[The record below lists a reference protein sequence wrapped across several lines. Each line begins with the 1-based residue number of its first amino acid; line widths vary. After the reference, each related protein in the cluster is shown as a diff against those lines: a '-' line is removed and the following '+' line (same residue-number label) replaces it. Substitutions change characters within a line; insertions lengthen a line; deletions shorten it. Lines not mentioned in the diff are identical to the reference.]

1 MYAIFGAM
9 NVKPAHVRAFGEAIV
24 RVAQGTVRDEPGV
37 VQYHILAD
45 AEAPTRFYYFEVFR
59 DEAAAE
65 AHWETEHFKAWHAT
79 VEGMLDGEVQ
89 RISTMRPVFPSD
101 HGLEKQKGGLVDW

>member
-1 MYAIFGAM
+1 MYAIFGVM
-9 NVKPAHVRAFGEAIV
+9 NVKPEHVRAFREATI
-24 RVAQGTVRDEPGV
+24 REARGTVKDEPGV
-37 VQYHILAD
+37 FQFHILTDAD
-45 AEAPTRFYYFEVFR
+45 TPNRFYYFEIFR

-65 AHWETEHFKAWHAT
+65 AHWETENFKTWWAT

-101 HGLEKQKGGLVDW
+101 HGLEKQKAGLLDW

>member
-1 MYAIFGAM
+1 MYAIFGVM
-9 NVKPAHVRAFGEAIV
+9 NVKPDHVRGFTETIV
-24 RVAQGTVRDEPGV
+24 PVAQGTVRDEPGV
-37 VQYHILAD
+37 VQFHILAD
-45 AEAPTRFYYFEVFR
+45 ADVPTRFYYFEIFR

-65 AHWETEHFKAWHAT
+65 AHWETENFKAWHAT

-101 HGLEKQKGGLVDW
+101 RGLEQQQAGLVDW